1 MSNDANIS
9 QRYAAPGHGEIARNS
24 QISCGVS
31 RSHTIVVAGI
41 GDEIG
46 QRDLVIGD
54 EPGIEWCS
62 QTIGCGWAKLY
73 LRIGILISQPCD
85 GDRRIS
91 DH

>member
-46 QRDLVIGD
+46 QHDLVIG
-54 EPGIEWCS
+54 EESGIEWRN
-62 QTIGCGWAKLY
+62 QTIVCCWAILY
-73 LRIGILISQPCD
+73 LRIGNFIGQPGD
-85 GDRRIS
+85 GDRRI
-91 DH
+91 DER